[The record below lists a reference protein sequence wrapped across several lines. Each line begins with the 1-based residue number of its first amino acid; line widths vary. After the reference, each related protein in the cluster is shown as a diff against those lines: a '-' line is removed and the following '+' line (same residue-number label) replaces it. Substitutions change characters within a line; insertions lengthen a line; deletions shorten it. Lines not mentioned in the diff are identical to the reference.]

1 MSAVPVSAVEPAAP
15 RRAGRRVLAVIAW
28 IVAVLALVVVGFLVW
43 AHTLFMG
50 ERPAALQ
57 AWRDDAVQIE
67 TVDDGAFVITPADA
81 TGEGL
86 VFLPGARVDPA
97 AYLWKLSGV
106 AESTGLTVVV
116 PKVTLNLAFF
126 DTRPISGYTAY
137 APDVSTWFVGG
148 HSLGGVRGCQLAAG
162 SDAADAGVTG
172 LILFGSYCA
181 NDLSDSGYTAVT
193 IAGEFDQLSAVD
205 DIEASAG
212 NLPDDATL
220 VVVDGIS
227 HASFGD
233 YGPQPGDGTPT
244 LDSDAARDAISEA
257 VATALGR

>member
-1 MSAVPVSAVEPAAP
+1 M
-15 RRAGRRVLAVIAW
+15 
-28 IVAVLALVVVGFLVW
+28 
-43 AHTLFMG
+43 
-50 ERPAALQ
+50 
-57 AWRDDAVQIE
+57 QIE
-67 TVDDGAFVITPADA
+67 TVDGGAFVITPEDA

-116 PKVTLNLAFF
+116 PKIALNLAFLDF
-126 DTRPISGYTAY
+126 RPITAYTAF
-137 APDVSTWFVGG
+137 APDVSTWYVGG
-148 HSLGGVRGCQLAAG
+148 HSLGGVRACQLAGAP
-162 SDAADAGVTG
+162 DAADAGVTG

-181 NDLSDSGYTAVT
+181 NDLSDSGYEAVT
-193 IAGEFDQLSAVD
+193 IAGEFDQLSTVE

-212 NLPDDATL
+212 NLPADAEF
-220 VVVDGIS
+220 VVIEGIS

-244 LDSDAARDAISEA
+244 VDSDTARAEISAA
-257 VATALGR
+257 VAEALGR